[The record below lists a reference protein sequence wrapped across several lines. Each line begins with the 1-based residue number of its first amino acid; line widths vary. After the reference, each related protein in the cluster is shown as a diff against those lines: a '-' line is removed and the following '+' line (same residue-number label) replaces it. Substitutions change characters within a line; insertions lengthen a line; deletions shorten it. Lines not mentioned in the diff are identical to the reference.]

1 MMVDDR
7 GLGTDRR
14 DGLADSYSAFSA
26 NPAIAER
33 IGGCFPYGCCP
44 DRRMSAFGPLAG
56 RSENHICINSEF
68 GVTLVFA
75 GLETRL
81 RRRKSSFIHGVG
93 DDARDP
99 KDQLLNYLDKTSA
112 S

>member
-1 MMVDDR
+1 MTVDDP
-7 GLGTDRR
+7 GLDTDRR
-14 DGLADSYSAFSA
+14 HGPADSYPAFSA

-33 IGGCFPYGCCP
+33 IGGCIAYGCCP
-44 DRRMSAFGPLAG
+44 DRRMLAFGPLAG
-56 RSENHICINSEF
+56 QSENHICINSEF

-81 RRRKSSFIHGVG
+81 RRRQSSFIHGVG

-99 KDQLLNYLDKTSA
+99 KNQLLNYLDKTSA